1 MIGSYW
7 DFDAKRYVRERWR
20 KRLPG
25 ERMLPSWRIFSPI
38 RFPAAP
44 DSISWM
50 RVAGQDT
57 GYSEFCPETGLLVWA

>member
-1 MIGSYW
+1 
-7 DFDAKRYVRERWR
+7 
-20 KRLPG
+20 
-25 ERMLPSWRIFSPI
+25 MLPSWRIFSPI